1 MRFLQRGKK
10 MSKESKFDISEFVVL
25 GYDELLQVNGAGG
38 KSSGGSSSSSG
49 PSGSS
54 SGSTSSSQSSSS
66 SGTSYVPSSA
76 GMPSNIPS
84 GFRGENS
91 NKEHNS
97 SGSSTSS
104 TEPSNLRNQGYPS
117 STDYNPGT
125 YYDKDYNTSGTSLPN
140 SNSTSNS
147 TSTPSPI
154 IGRPDPDY
162 LITKREEELEAGL
175 KKSLEE
181 ASDPGNGK
189 GKYKEEGQCDGFVE
203 SQLKKNGQDPNYY
216 LAGPASTTNVQQH
229 IDKNLQEGNT
239 EKIAKNNAPEL
250 DDGTYIV
257 MMNDS
262 TTINKKT
269 GEPYIPHCGFLRVE
283 GGAVT
288 FIDNGSGNYD
298 NAGGIQK
305 EPCKSTQDFQDKYGY
320 NSFYYIPVNVR
331 L

>member
-10 MSKESKFDISEFVVL
+10 MSKESSFDISEFVVL

-49 PSGSS
+49 PSGSP
-54 SGSTSSSQSSSS
+54 SGSTSSSQTSSS

-97 SGSSTSS
+97 SGSSPSS
-104 TEPSNLRNQGYPS
+104 TESSNLRNQGYPS

-125 YYDKDYNTSGTSLPN
+125 YYEKDYNTSGSSLPN
-140 SNSTSNS
+140 SNSTPNQ
-147 TSTPSPI
+147 TPTPSPI

-162 LITKREEELEAGL
+162 LITKREAELEAGL
-175 KKSLEE
+175 KKSLKDAAE
-181 ASDPGNGK
+181 NGE

-262 TTINKKT
+262 TTISKET
-269 GEPYIPHCGFLRVE
+269 GKPYIPHCGFLRVE
-283 GGAVT
+283 GGTVT
-288 FIDNGSGNYD
+288 FTDNGSGNY
-298 NAGGIQK
+298 NKAGGIQQVEYK
-305 EPCKSTQDFQDKYGY
+305 GGVQDFQDKYGY
-320 NSFYYIPVNVR
+320 NSFYYVPVNVR